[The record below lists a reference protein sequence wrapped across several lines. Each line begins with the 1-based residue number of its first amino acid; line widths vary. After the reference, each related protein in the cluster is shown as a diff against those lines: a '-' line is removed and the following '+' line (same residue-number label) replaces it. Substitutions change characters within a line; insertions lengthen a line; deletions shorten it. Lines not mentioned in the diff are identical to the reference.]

1 MCARFTVLNETP
13 IAAAIAGWVMPLSRS
28 NTIWMRWRCDA
39 GSFHRSAVFSFRT
52 SLLVHLTICSP
63 ESDDHR
69 IIPSRL
75 TGSSGLPQISD
86 SISYGSGMTCFDG
99 DDYNALMPPCLL
111 HTGNYPPEFYF
122 PRNGTA

>member
-28 NTIWMRWRCDA
+28 NTIWMRSRCDA

-52 SLLVHLTICSP
+52 WLLVHLTICSP

-86 SISYGSGMTCFDG
+86 SISYGSGIRMRGLDMII
-99 DDYNALMPPCLL
+99 ALAPDLVAAL
-111 HTGNYPPEFYF
+111 ALF
-122 PRNGTA
+122 R

>member
-13 IAAAIAGWVMPLSRS
+13 IAGAIAGWVTPLSRS
-28 NTIWMRWRCDA
+28 NTIWMRSRCDA

-52 SLLVHLTICSP
+52 WLLVHLTICSP

-86 SISYGSGMTCFDG
+86 SISYGSGITPYIDIADADNFLP
-99 DDYNALMPPCLL
+99 APPAFHCTD
-111 HTGNYPPEFYF
+111 HFVPCEAYH
-122 PRNGTA
+122 